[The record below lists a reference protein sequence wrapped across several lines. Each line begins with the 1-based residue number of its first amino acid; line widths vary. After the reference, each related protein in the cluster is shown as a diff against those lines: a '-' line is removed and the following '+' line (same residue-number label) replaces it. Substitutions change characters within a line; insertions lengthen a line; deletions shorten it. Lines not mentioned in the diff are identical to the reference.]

1 MRSLRLG
8 GVAVAAFA
16 FAGFGGS
23 AEAAD
28 QAPSYKAPPAVA
40 SNGFYFWGDG
50 SWQEVNLPNV
60 GLGFRNVAAAV
71 GLPDGGPLFSQPVRV
86 DGYGV
91 RAGFGY
97 ILSDPVWGSN
107 TRIEVGAKYV
117 KATGNNGQATV
128 VGGGDLSVL
137 LLNGSG
143 QVAFICAVT
152 FNCSTNSALHTDYQS
167 WEINGRVATDFQN
180 GPLKVTPSVAL
191 FGGESRNKQTLSQT
205 FTQFFV
211 ANGVVDNTG
220 TYNASSSLT
229 WTDIGVRGGLDVSMP
244 VTNWLTVGVGGYMG
258 LASRHAS
265 LTAAD
270 VATSTPLGI
279 FNGAGGIAVNRN
291 TADFVANIEGGL
303 NIQPWAMQNVTL
315 RGFAG
320 ANLESNVPGLS
331 SPAFTGSVNAP
342 TVRTPAG
349 ITFASETSVYAGG
362 GMIVRF
368 P

>member
-1 MRSLRLG
+1 
-8 GVAVAAFA
+8 VA
-16 FAGFGGS
+16 
-23 AEAAD
+23 
-28 QAPSYKAPPAVA
+28 PPYKAPSAIVA

-60 GLGFRNVAAAV
+60 ALGFRNVIPAG
-71 GLPDGGPLFSQPVRV
+71 GLTDGGPVLSHPVQV
-86 DGYGV
+86 DGFGV

-97 ILSDPVWGSN
+97 ILPDPVWGSN

-117 KATGNNGQATV
+117 KATGNDGQAT
-128 VGGGDLSVL
+128 GDAGPDVSML

-143 QVAFICAVT
+143 QVAFICSNVT
-152 FNCSTNSALHTDYQS
+152 FTCSTSSALHTDYQS
-167 WEINGRVATDFQN
+167 WDINGRIASDFQN
-180 GPLKVTPSVAL
+180 GPFRVTPSIAL

-205 FTQFFV
+205 FMQFRV
-211 ANGVVDNTG
+211 AGGLVENSG
-220 TYNASSSLT
+220 TYDASSLLK

-244 VTNWLTVGVGGYMG
+244 VTSWLTVGVGGYLG

-270 VATSTPLGI
+270 AATSTPLGI
-279 FNGAGGIAVNRN
+279 SNGAGAIAVSRN

-320 ANLESNVPGLS
+320 ANLDSNVPGIS
-331 SPAFTGSVNAP
+331 SPAFTGNVNAP